1 MPVGSRRSASAIPD
15 PGGAAAGYSAELVHG
30 PGSRNKL
37 SPSHARHY
45 PGDGLLDTLG
55 RAICAVDC
63 LPRKEL
69 HEAWEMATRVRTWL
83 GSPPTGR
90 VVDLCAGYGLLAQVL
105 LLLDADVRS
114 TALAIDVRLPKNH
127 VLVHGAVTAAFPS
140 LAGRVTFERARL
152 EEVELGVGDV
162 IVSAHACG
170 ELSDAVLRRAVAVGA
185 RVALL
190 PCCHLTRRRPD
201 LVDRADPA
209 ASIDEE
215 RAGWLVERGY
225 DVIVDAIPAS
235 VSAKNRLLLGR
246 PRAAGPPMHAPT
258 EIAIR

>member
-1 MPVGSRRSASAIPD
+1 MLCAGGSLHIV
-15 PGGAAAGYSAELVHG
+15 AAPPVHG

-69 HEAWEMATRVRTWL
+69 HEAWEMATRIRTWL
-83 GSPPTGR
+83 ASTPTGR

-105 LLLDADVRS
+105 LVLDTDARS
-114 TALAIDVRLPKNH
+114 TALAVDVRLPKNH
-127 VLVHGAVTAAFPS
+127 PLVHDAVVATFPD
-140 LAGRVTFERARL
+140 LAGRVTFQQARL
-152 EEVELGVGDV
+152 EDVALDRGDV

-170 ELSDAVLRRAVAVGA
+170 DLSDAVLSRAAAVGA

-201 LVDRADPA
+201 LGEHSGRAA
-209 ASIDEE
+209 RIDEE
-215 RAGWLVERGY
+215 RVLWLVERGY
-225 DVIVDAIPAS
+225 DVTVDAIPAN
-235 VSAKNRLLLGR
+235 VSANNRVLLGK
-246 PRAAGPPMHAPT
+246 PRAAHEPG
-258 EIAIR
+258 

>member
-1 MPVGSRRSASAIPD
+1 MPDTAIAQPLVHQIWFHQ
-15 PGGAAAGYSAELVHG
+15 ELVHG

-69 HEAWEMATRVRTWL
+69 HEAWEMATRIRAWL
-83 GSPPTGR
+83 ASTPTGR

-105 LLLDADVRS
+105 LLLDGNIRS
-114 TALAIDVRLPKNH
+114 RALAVDIRLPKNH
-127 VLVHGAVTAAFPS
+127 VLVHRAVVARFPD

-152 EEVELGVGDV
+152 EDVALGPGDV
-162 IVSAHACG
+162 IISAHACG
-170 ELSDAVLRRAVAVGA
+170 PLSDAVLSRAAAVGA

-190 PCCHLTRRRPD
+190 PCCHVTRWRSD
-201 LVDRADPA
+201 LVDRVDPA
-209 ASIDEE
+209 ARIDEE
-215 RAGWLVERGY
+215 RVSWLAERGY
-225 DVIVDAIPAS
+225 DVIVDAIPAD

-246 PRAAGPPMHAPT
+246 PRVATPQQA
-258 EIAIR
+258 

>member
-1 MPVGSRRSASAIPD
+1 
-15 PGGAAAGYSAELVHG
+15 VHG

-45 PGDGLLDTLG
+45 PGDCLLDVLG

-69 HEAWEMATRVRTWL
+69 HEAWEMATRIRAWL
-83 GSPPTGR
+83 GSIPTGR

-105 LLLDADVRS
+105 LLLDTEMRS
-114 TALAIDVRLPKNH
+114 TALAVDVRLPKNH
-127 VLVHGAVTAAFPS
+127 VLVHGAVVATFPN

-152 EEVELGVGDV
+152 EDVALGAGDV
-162 IVSAHACG
+162 IVSSHACG
-170 ELSDAVLRRAVAVGA
+170 ELSDAVLRRAAVVGA

-190 PCCHLTRRRPD
+190 PCCHLTRWRPD
-201 LVDRADPA
+201 LADRADPA
-209 ASIDEE
+209 ARIDEE
-215 RAGWLVERGY
+215 RVAWLVERGY
-225 DVIVDAIPAS
+225 DVIVDSIPAN

-246 PRAAGPPMHAPT
+246 PRAA
-258 EIAIR
+258 

>member
-1 MPVGSRRSASAIPD
+1 M
-15 PGGAAAGYSAELVHG
+15 HG

-55 RAICAVDC
+55 RAICTVDC

-69 HEAWEMATRVRTWL
+69 HEAWEMATRVRAWL
-83 GSPPTGR
+83 ASTPTGR

-114 TALAIDVRLPKNH
+114 TALAVDIRLPKNH
-127 VLVHGAVTAAFPS
+127 VLVHDAVIATFPN
-140 LAGRVTFERARL
+140 LAGRVTFQRARL
-152 EEVELGVGDV
+152 EDVALGVGDV
-162 IVSAHACG
+162 VVSAHACG
-170 ELSDAVLRRAVAVGA
+170 ALSDAVLSRAAAVGA

-209 ASIDEE
+209 ARIDEE
-215 RAGWLVERGY
+215 RAMWLVERGY
-225 DVIVDAIPAS
+225 DVIVDTIPAN

-246 PRAAGPPMHAPT
+246 PRAAT
-258 EIAIR
+258 

>member
-1 MPVGSRRSASAIPD
+1 
-15 PGGAAAGYSAELVHG
+15 VHG

-69 HEAWEMATRVRTWL
+69 HEAWEMATRIRTWL
-83 GSPPTGR
+83 ASAPTGC

-105 LLLDADVRS
+105 LLLDADVRT
-114 TALAIDVRLPKNH
+114 TALAVDIRLPKNH
-127 VLVHGAVTAAFPS
+127 VLVHDAVVAAFPD
-140 LAGRVTFERARL
+140 LAGRVTFQQARL
-152 EEVELGVGDV
+152 EDVALGVGDV

-170 ELSDAVLRRAVAVGA
+170 ALSDAVLSRAADVGA

-190 PCCHLTRRRPD
+190 PCCHLTRWRPD

-209 ASIDEE
+209 ARIDEE
-215 RAGWLVERGY
+215 RAMWLVERGY
-225 DVIVDAIPAS
+225 DVVVDMIPAN

-246 PRAAGPPMHAPT
+246 PRSATPT
-258 EIAIR
+258 ERFRRTEACP

>member
-1 MPVGSRRSASAIPD
+1 
-15 PGGAAAGYSAELVHG
+15 VHG

-45 PGDGLLDTLG
+45 PGDGLLDVLG

-69 HEAWEMATRVRTWL
+69 HEAWEMATRIRTWL
-83 GSPPTGR
+83 GSTPTGR

-105 LLLDADVRS
+105 LLLDGSAGS
-114 TALAIDVRLPKNH
+114 TALAVDVRLPKNH
-127 VLVHGAVTAAFPS
+127 VLVHGAVVATFGD
-140 LAGRVTFERARL
+140 LVGRVTFQRARL
-152 EEVELGVGDV
+152 EDVALGAGDV

-170 ELSDAVLRRAVAVGA
+170 ELSDAVLRRAAEVGA

-190 PCCHLTRRRPD
+190 PCCHLTRWRPD
-201 LVDRADPA
+201 LADRADPA
-209 ASIDEE
+209 ACIDDE
-215 RAGWLVERGY
+215 RAAWLVERGY
-225 DVIVDAIPAS
+225 EVIVDTIPES

-246 PRAAGPPMHAPT
+246 PRAMTP
-258 EIAIR
+258 

>member
-1 MPVGSRRSASAIPD
+1 M
-15 PGGAAAGYSAELVHG
+15 HG

-37 SPSHARHY
+37 SPSHAQHY
-45 PGDGLLDTLG
+45 PGDDVLDTLG

-83 GSPPTGR
+83 ASTATAR

-105 LLLDADVRS
+105 LLLDADPRS
-114 TALAIDVRLPKNH
+114 TALAVDIHLPKNH
-127 VLVHGAVTAAFPS
+127 VLVHGAVVATFPD
-140 LAGRVTFERARL
+140 LAGRVTFQQARL
-152 EEVELGVGDV
+152 EEVALGAGDV

-170 ELSDAVLRRAVAVGA
+170 ALSDAVLGRAVAVGA

-190 PCCHLTRRRPD
+190 PCCHRTRRRTD
-201 LVDRADPA
+201 LAERADPA
-209 ASIDEE
+209 ARIDEE
-215 RAGWLVERGY
+215 RALWLVERGY
-225 DVIVDAIPAS
+225 DVIVDSIPAK

-246 PRAAGPPMHAPT
+246 PRGAH
-258 EIAIR
+258 RR

>member
-1 MPVGSRRSASAIPD
+1 
-15 PGGAAAGYSAELVHG
+15 VHG

-55 RAICAVDC
+55 RAICTVDC

-69 HEAWEMATRVRTWL
+69 HEAWEMATRIRTWL
-83 GSPPTGR
+83 AATPTGR

-114 TALAIDVRLPKNH
+114 TALAVDIRVPKNH
-127 VLVHGAVTAAFPS
+127 VLVHDAVIATFPN
-140 LAGRVTFERARL
+140 LAGRVTFQSARL
-152 EEVELGVGDV
+152 EDVALGVGDV

-170 ELSDAVLRRAVAVGA
+170 ALSDAVLSRAAAVGA

-190 PCCHLTRRRPD
+190 PCCHLTRWRPD

-209 ASIDEE
+209 ARIDEE
-215 RAGWLVERGY
+215 RAMWLVERGY
-225 DVIVDAIPAS
+225 DVIVDTIPAN

-246 PRAAGPPMHAPT
+246 PPAATP
-258 EIAIR
+258 

>member
-1 MPVGSRRSASAIPD
+1 M
-15 PGGAAAGYSAELVHG
+15 HG

-37 SPSHARHY
+37 TPSHARHY

-55 RAICAVDC
+55 RTICAVDC

-69 HEAWEMATRVRTWL
+69 HEAWEMATRIRAWL
-83 GSPPTGR
+83 ASFPNGR

-114 TALAIDVRLPKNH
+114 TALAVDIRLPKNH
-127 VLVHGAVTAAFPS
+127 VLVHDAVVATFPV
-140 LAGRVTFERARL
+140 LTGRVTFQRARL
-152 EEVELGVGDV
+152 EDVALGVDDV

-170 ELSDAVLRRAVAVGA
+170 ALSDGVLSRAAAVGA
-185 RVALL
+185 RVALM
-190 PCCHLTRRRPD
+190 PCCHLTRWRPD

-209 ASIDEE
+209 ACIDEE
-215 RAGWLVERGY
+215 RASCLAERGY
-225 DVIVDAIPAS
+225 DVLVDTIPAN

-246 PRAAGPPMHAPT
+246 PRVAT
-258 EIAIR
+258 L

>member
-1 MPVGSRRSASAIPD
+1 M
-15 PGGAAAGYSAELVHG
+15 HG

-45 PGDGLLDTLG
+45 PGDGLLDVLG
-55 RAICAVDC
+55 RAICTVDC

-69 HEAWEMATRVRTWL
+69 HEAWEMATRIRAWL
-83 GSPPTGR
+83 ASTSTGR

-105 LLLDADVRS
+105 LLLDGDLRS
-114 TALAIDVRLPKNH
+114 TALAVDIRLPKNH
-127 VLVHGAVTAAFPS
+127 VLVHGAIIAAFPN
-140 LAGRVTFERARL
+140 LAGRVTFQPARL
-152 EEVELGVGDV
+152 EDVDLGVGDV

-170 ELSDAVLRRAVAVGA
+170 ALSDAVLSRAAAVGA

-190 PCCHLTRRRPD
+190 PCCHLTRWRPD

-209 ASIDEE
+209 SRIDKE
-215 RAGWLVERGY
+215 RAMWLVERGY
-225 DVIVDAIPAS
+225 EVIVDTIPAN

-246 PRAAGPPMHAPT
+246 PRTAPP
-258 EIAIR
+258 